1 MIQKIIQWLKK
12 ERFIRPEPVGDGLVL
27 PNLEAKVDNNT
38 ERMKYIESRMDVL
51 NGDLKELAYDKA
63 GKEKVLKEFGGKDA
77 IEKLDLLFRHIELLH
92 VITRCL
98 YHSRRTHI
106 TTPVSKEEADT
117 LDSIY
122 KHKTFKDANLI

>member
-12 ERFIRPEPVGDGLVL
+12 ERFIRPEKVSLDIGSE
-27 PNLEAKVDNNT
+27 LEAEV
-38 ERMKYIESRMDVL
+38 MKLDAKQKYLDKRLDILSS
-51 NGDLKELAYDKA
+51 DLKDLEYDKA

-77 IEKLDLLFRHIELLH
+77 IEKLDLLFRHIGLLH

-122 KHKTFKDANLI
+122 KHKTFKDSNLI

>member
-12 ERFIRPEPVGDGLVL
+12 ERFIRPEPVLDIGSG
-27 PNLEAKVDNNT
+27 LEAEV
-38 ERMKYIESRMDVL
+38 MKLDAKQKYLDKRLDILSS
-51 NGDLKELAYDKA
+51 DLKDLEYDKA

-106 TTPVSKEEADT
+106 TTPVSKDEADT

-122 KHKTFKDANLI
+122 KHKTFKDSNLI

>member
-12 ERFIRPEPVGDGLVL
+12 ERFIRPEKVSLDIGSE
-27 PNLEAKVDNNT
+27 LEAEV
-38 ERMKYIESRMDVL
+38 MKLDAKQKYLDKRLDILSS
-51 NGDLKELAYDKA
+51 DLKDLEYDKA

-106 TTPVSKEEADT
+106 TTPVSKDEADT

-122 KHKTFKDANLI
+122 KHKTFKDSNLI